1 MRSTFIQPSEV
12 VCAAYFLCKV
22 LYIWFFVKKI
32 IPAMSTFDMLSTAS
46 FSLESF
52 VVTVF
57 YRTFECVILLGSPEF
72 KLAFLFKGP
81 LYILSVYIL

>member
-12 VCAAYFLCKV
+12 AWAAYFLCKV
-22 LYIWFFVKKI
+22 LYIRVFRQKI
-32 IPAMSTFDMLSTAS
+32 IPAMSTFNMLSTAS

-57 YRTFECVILLGSPEF
+57 YRTFECVILL
-72 KLAFLFKGP
+72 
-81 LYILSVYIL
+81 

>member
-32 IPAMSTFDMLSTAS
+32 IPAMSTFNMLSTSS
-46 FSLESF
+46 FSLEFF
-52 VVTVF
+52 VVKVF
-57 YRTFECVILLGSPEF
+57 YKTLECVLLLLSPEF

-81 LYILSVYIL
+81 LYILPVYIL